1 MRVTLKYW
9 ARSLRLMLRILPG
22 VGILFLGSCKDF
34 IEPSIE
40 DKKVFI
46 NAPADSTQTS
56 TYLQTFWWEE
66 IEDALSYRVQ
76 IVTPGFANAS
86 RLIMDTLVTG
96 NKFIYTLDPGVY
108 EWRIRGENGSSSTL
122 YATQMLTVFE
132 SNISS
137 QVVQVKAPA
146 NGLLTNMSETEF
158 AWNNLYGAKVYRLQV
173 DTNSFRDEKVL
184 YFDQTTT
191 ALDLKVHFS
200 KDQTYQWRVRAEQD
214 SAVSKWSTVSV
225 VRYDTTPPSVV
236 TLVGPAKGAS
246 AASPVSL
253 QWKAMAD
260 ASSYQ
265 LYVYRS
271 DTTTSYHP
279 SFPMTLKVANYTF
292 KEGTFGEVVYWKVRA
307 ADLAGNWGSFSEL
320 RSFTIQ

>member
-1 MRVTLKYW
+1 L
-9 ARSLRLMLRILPG
+9 RSVFRILPVAG
-22 VGILFLGSCKDF
+22 LLVLGSCKDF

-40 DKKVFI
+40 DKKVFV

-66 IEDALSYRVQ
+66 VEDALSYRVQ

-96 NKFIYTLDPGVY
+96 NKFLYTLDPGVY
-108 EWRIRGENGSSSTL
+108 EWRIRGENGSSSTF

-132 SNISS
+132 SNIGS
-137 QVVQVKAPA
+137 QVLQVKSPA
-146 NGLLTNMSETEF
+146 NGLLTNLPETEF

-173 DTNSFRDEKVL
+173 DTNNFKDEKVVYL
-184 YFDQTTT
+184 DRTTT

-200 KDQTYQWRVRAEQD
+200 NDQTYQWRVRAEQD

-225 VRYDTTPPSVV
+225 IRYDTTPPSVV
-236 TLVGPAKGAS
+236 TLVSPTKGAS
-246 AASPVSL
+246 TASPVSL

-271 DTTTSYHP
+271 DTTTLYHP
-279 SFPMTLKVANYTF
+279 SFPMTLKVANYSF
-292 KEGTFGEVVYWKVRA
+292 KEGVFGEVVYWKVRA
-307 ADLAGNWGSFSEL
+307 ADLAGNWGAFSEL

>member
-1 MRVTLKYW
+1 MLKML
-9 ARSLRLMLRILPG
+9 SLAGL
-22 VGILFLGSCKDF
+22 LFLVSCNDF
-34 IEPSIE
+34 IETSIE
-40 DKKVFI
+40 DKKVFV
-46 NAPADSTQTS
+46 NAPADSTQTNI
-56 TYLQTFWWEE
+56 YLQTFWWEE
-66 IEDALSYRVQ
+66 VEDALSYRVQ

-96 NKFIYTLDPGVY
+96 NRFIYTLDPGVY

-137 QVVQVKAPA
+137 QVVQVKTPA

-158 AWNNLYGAKVYRLQV
+158 SWNNLYGAKVYRLQV
-173 DTNSFRDEKVL
+173 DTNNFRDDKML

-246 AASPVSL
+246 VASPVSL

-265 LYVYRS
+265 LYVYKT
-271 DTTTSYHP
+271 DTTTVYNP
-279 SFPMTLKVANYTF
+279 SFPLTLKETTYSF
-292 KEGTFGEVVYWKVRA
+292 KEGAFGEVVYWKVRA
-307 ADLAGNWGSFSEL
+307 ADMAGNWGAFSEL